1 VKLVHLFCFIIK
13 KFVTMHGHMKVKFYK
28 SLPTEPV
35 TDKTHLYTHRDGSL
49 KMFPESLYF

>member
-1 VKLVHLFCFIIK
+1 
-13 KFVTMHGHMKVKFYK
+13 MHGHMKVKFYK